1 MLQDFEKA
9 LFDRS
14 FSKQVLREYL
24 AFYDCIVVNSNW
36 DKEKLLLSASVF
48 QMVCNY
54 HIKDLV
60 IAWVLDL
67 STSAALSFQEE
78 LNELFVLEERPYV
91 TVEDSLE
98 EFVFFKRRVQLKR
111 SRVFEECVYHCKLD
125 K

>member
-1 MLQDFEKA
+1 
-9 LFDRS
+9 
-14 FSKQVLREYL
+14 
-24 AFYDCIVVNSNW
+24 
-36 DKEKLLLSASVF
+36 
-48 QMVCNY
+48 MVCNY

>member
-1 MLQDFEKA
+1 LLQDLEKA

-14 FSKQVLREYL
+14 FSKQVLWEYL

-36 DKEKLLLSASVF
+36 DKEKLFLSASVF
-48 QMVCNY
+48 QMVCN
-54 HIKDLV
+54 HHVKDLV

-91 TVEDSLE
+91 TV
-98 EFVFFKRRVQLKR
+98 
-111 SRVFEECVYHCKLD
+111 
-125 K
+125 